1 MRLVLNTQEI
11 DVDVRDR
18 VICESETGGGGE
30 LTGGGWLP
38 KLMYLLLPFT
48 LTSPVNEEARGM
60 VCSHD
65 HCKNLGEKLRKNAQS
80 VQRDGIVDG
89 FTI

>member
-1 MRLVLNTQEI
+1 
-11 DVDVRDR
+11 
-18 VICESETGGGGE
+18 
-30 LTGGGWLP
+30 
-38 KLMYLLLPFT
+38 MYLLLPFT

-65 HCKNLGEKLRKNAQS
+65 HCKNLGEELRKNAQS

>member
-1 MRLVLNTQEI
+1 
-11 DVDVRDR
+11 
-18 VICESETGGGGE
+18 
-30 LTGGGWLP
+30 
-38 KLMYLLLPFT
+38 MYLLLPFT